1 MTKENTT
8 SHIEP
13 LEDLVGDLFVDREFE
28 LNLIW
33 EWGSNVPPPGR
44 NSIALIGRRRTG
56 KTSILVKAFNRL
68 FYEQTKVMPVFI
80 SFSRYL
86 HRNKPITSY
95 EFAREYMTGY
105 IASYLAFRHRKP
117 ELLRLPHDLRA
128 LERIAQVLRDEL
140 ALELMR
146 SYWESVEEAK
156 KYGPYGLMQWV
167 INFPMGYAAVYKIP
181 TAIMIDE
188 FQVLTQVYNP
198 YNQFSNDLTDS
209 FQRASETKWA
219 PLFVSGSS
227 ISLLVGQA
235 LGGLLSGRFKYWY
248 LKPFTREYAYDL
260 VFRLANRYQIKVD
273 DAFAEAIWR
282 LTEGYPYPIECLM
295 TSFSPARQRYP
306 SLDALDEVVTF
317 ELTNSA
323 GLLWQYYSEEFD
335 KYSELLNQGQ
345 TTKKV
350 LFWATKY
357 PDERIDAK
365 RVAEE
370 VGIGLDEVQAS
381 LRKLYKADLVEK
393 MGWTLYNGPN
403 DPMLRRYIEYNY
415 RREIDGLPAPEAVKD
430 WKKEYNRLRGRM
442 NNLVGEVA
450 EIYVEAVMRAF
461 SGQQVEGKSHFSCDG
476 LITLPDFESLE
487 RRGGIV
493 NKGLVIE
500 IDVLGEYEQQKK
512 AWVVQVKNTRDKVSP
527 QLVRHFLT
535 QIETLNGSKSY
546 DSVTGWYVSKHGFTK
561 DATRMLQEAGILF
574 SEREAFN
581 KLAKLV
587 GFFGWPE

>member
-1 MTKENTT
+1 MTKEHTT

-80 SFSRYL
+80 SFSHYL
-86 HRNKPITSY
+86 HRQKPITGE
-95 EFAREYMTGY
+95 EFGEEYLSGY
-105 IASYLAFRHRKP
+105 LASYLAFTYQQP
-117 ELLRLPHDLRA
+117 ALLGNGQPQLWELETYAKQVQDGYA
-128 LERIAQVLRDEL
+128 LKLLDDYQH
-140 ALELMR
+140 
-146 SYWESVEEAK
+146 AK
-156 KYGPYGLMQWV
+156 NSPLLHTLMQWV
-167 INFPMGYAAVYKIP
+167 INFPMAKARFRNMP

-188 FQVLTQVYNP
+188 FQVLTNVYNP
-198 YNQFSNDLTDS
+198 RNERFYDLTDS

-219 PLFVSGSS
+219 PLFLSLIS

-248 LKPFTREYAYDL
+248 LKPFTREYTYDL
-260 VFRLANRYQIKVD
+260 VFRLANRHQIKID
-273 DAFAEAIWR
+273 DAFAEAIWQ
-282 LTEGYPYPIECLM
+282 LTEGFPYPIECLM

-323 GLLWQYYSEEFD
+323 GLLWQHYSEEFD

-370 VGIGLDEVQAS
+370 VGIELDEVQAS

-442 NNLVGEVA
+442 NNLVREVA

-461 SGQQVEGKSHFSCDG
+461 SGQQVEAKSYFNGDG
-476 LITLPDFESLE
+476 SIILPNFESLE
-487 RRGGIV
+487 RRGGII
-493 NKGLVIE
+493 NKGLVVE
-500 IDVLGEYEQQKK
+500 IDVLGEYEKQKK

-527 QLVRHFLT
+527 QRVTHFLT
-535 QIETLNGSKSY
+535 QIETLNANKSY
-546 DSVTGWYVSKHGFTK
+546 DSITGWYVSKHGFTK
-561 DATRMLQEAGILF
+561 DATRMLQEANILF
-574 SEREAFN
+574 SEREGFN